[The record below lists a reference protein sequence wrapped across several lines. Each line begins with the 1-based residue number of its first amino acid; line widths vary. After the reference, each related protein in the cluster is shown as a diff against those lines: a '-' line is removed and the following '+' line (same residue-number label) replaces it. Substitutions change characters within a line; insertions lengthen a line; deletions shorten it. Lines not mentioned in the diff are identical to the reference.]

1 MKNLSNK
8 VQRLVNETQENYDLR
23 ILFIELN
30 KPKTAKDLNSIIMYS
45 KIFINIIT
53 LGCRYEAK
61 VEKALNKN
69 SNKVKALIKKN
80 IHYIV

>member
-53 LGCRYEAK
+53 LDVVMK
-61 VEKALNKN
+61 LKFEKALNKN
-69 SNKVKALIKKN
+69 SNKVKDFRLRRIF
-80 IHYIV
+80 II